1 MFLLMKR
8 CLLFILF
15 ATITT
20 ITQAQLEEDFDP
32 YPTGWTL
39 DKSAKFEDLN
49 GNKIVLT
56 SGAGN
61 NVPSVIG
68 TPAVSKTSN
77 TMKVCIDIWAYDAT
91 LNNQI
96 PFPCDPTYADILFV
110 KSTVTDDKDLVAANI
125 ITRIDNYELLQAG
138 GRNCFTFTFPSGVTD
153 PSFKVFLS
161 FHGDCGTGGFKY
173 VIDNVSISGV
183 ALICEGSNGTN
194 CPPVALPDVFNRG
207 NGNETEFTGGAL
219 YGSTSGYPGG
229 FTVDATGNDSDPNDA
244 YADMKW
250 DIVTPPVNG
259 TVTINPNGTFT
270 VTRSSTT
277 VTQVQFTYRISDNGP
292 DNDINTTGDNMTDEA
307 IVTVNW
313 PAGGTL
319 PVSLVNFAG
328 SRTGNNVTLSW
339 TTNMEMNNTG
349 FEIQRS
355 SNNGVYEKVG
365 FVATKASNGNSD
377 VPLSY
382 QFTETNMAKA
392 NSWYRL
398 VQIDKDGTRKVTPV
412 RGIRGLE
419 EISKLTVYPNPGTTG
434 NMNVLFGSSASRN
447 ILIIDLNGKAV
458 KQWNNYNEDNM
469 AISGLRTGVYMLIVT
484 NKGTNEKLTQK
495 IVVL

>member
-1 MFLLMKR
+1 MKR
-8 CLLFILF
+8 FLLFILF
-15 ATITT
+15 AAITT

-39 DKSAKFEDLN
+39 DKSAKFENLN
-49 GNKIVLT
+49 GNAIVLT

-77 TMKVCIDIWAYDAT
+77 TMKVCIDIWAYETT
-91 LNNQI
+91 LKNQI
-96 PFPCDPTYADILFV
+96 PFPCNPTYADILFV
-110 KSTVTDDKDLVAANI
+110 KSTVTDDKDLVPDNI

-138 GRNCFTFTFPSGVTD
+138 GNNCFTFTFPAGVTD

-183 ALICEGSNGTN
+183 TLICGGTN
-194 CPPVALPDVFNRG
+194 CPPVALNDVFNRG
-207 NGNETEFTGGAL
+207 NGMETIFSGALWGSTDGYPTGYTVDITGG
-219 YGSTSGYPGG
+219 
-229 FTVDATGNDSDPNDA
+229 DDDPNDA
-244 YADMKW
+244 YADMQW
-250 DIVTPPVNG
+250 TLVSPQPANG
-259 TVTINPNGTFT
+259 TITVNSDGTFT
-270 VTRSSTT
+270 AERNSTT
-277 VTQVQFTYRISDNGP
+277 VTQLTFTYRVMDNGP
-292 DNDINTTGDNMTDEA
+292 DNDINTTADNMFDEA
-307 IVTVNW
+307 TVTINW

-328 SRTGNNVTLSW
+328 NRTGTNVTLTW

-355 SNNGVYEKVG
+355 TGNGDYEKVG

-377 VPLSY
+377 MPLNY
-382 QFTETNMAKA
+382 RFTETNMAKA

-398 VQIDKDGTRKVTPV
+398 VQIDKDGARKVTPV

-434 NMNVLFGSSASRN
+434 NMNVLFGSSASRD
-447 ILIIDLNGKAV
+447 ILIIDLSGKIL
-458 KQWNNYNEDNM
+458 KQWNNYHEDNM
-469 AISGLRTGVYMLIVT
+469 AISGLHTGVYMLIVNNRAT
-484 NKGTNEKLTQK
+484 SERLTQK